1 MEYRVVHA
9 QTGRTEAT
17 MLADDASSAAAQFM
31 DTLPAW
37 EANVAYNYDRSGRRA
52 QRVII
57 FDDIDDNHPPVFV
70 VRRKNDK
77 RRAKR

>member
-37 EANVAYNYDRSGRRA
+37 EANVAYNYDRSGPRA
-52 QRVII
+52 QVII

-77 RRAKR
+77 RRAKG